1 MPALMLHCTTRD
13 SIAQFDDNVSK
24 SLRKRKTARCAQA
37 AGRFSAGEARQE
49 KTLTWR

>member
-1 MPALMLHCTTRD
+1 MPALMLHRTTSG
-13 SIAQFDDNVSK
+13 SIAQFGGNVSK
-24 SLRKRKTARCAQA
+24 SPRKRNTARCAQA